1 MITPPA
7 LPGHPFGKV
16 GAGGFPDEKHV
27 DTSGIPDSK
36 GRTRAHGPDRQK
48 NRQVR
53 AVRGKVAGKG
63 AHGG

>member
-16 GAGGFPDEKHV
+16 GASGFPDEKHV

-53 AVRGKVAGKG
+53 AVRGKTAGKG
-63 AHGG
+63 AHGE

>member
-16 GAGGFPDEKHV
+16 GARGFPDGKGV
-27 DTSGIPDSK
+27 DTIGIPDSR
-36 GRTRAHGPDRQK
+36 GPARRYGPDLPE

-53 AVRGKVAGKG
+53 AVRGKGVPEG
-63 AHGG
+63 ARGG

>member
-16 GAGGFPDEKHV
+16 GTSGFPDEKHV
-27 DTSGIPDSK
+27 DTSGIPDSGGQAK
-36 GRTRAHGPDRQK
+36 AHRADRPE
-48 NRQVR
+48 NGQVR
-53 AVRGKVAGKG
+53 AVRSKAAGKG